1 VVGRREGE
9 GGDVVRAI
17 DVKTAA
23 LRGAIAKAFAAER
36 AGLKSRGSPKPALA
50 WVKADRVVPIP
61 NDAYA
66 DEVVKLIRSA
76 KGRVWIA
83 LLDARYYD
91 KRPDYADPAKARHGG
106 ALPSLTNLLLDA
118 LRDACHRGVDV
129 RLVIDMG
136 RGDGRVP
143 ETKAAF
149 LARLREAGGKVYE
162 DSPDVT
168 THAKVLI
175 VDDDYTVVGS
185 TNWSLPALEENNET
199 AVVIESQ
206 DINGHY
212 ADFIAAAAPDF
223 GK

>member
-1 VVGRREGE
+1 
-9 GGDVVRAI
+9 
-17 DVKTAA
+17 
-23 LRGAIAKAFAAER
+23 
-36 AGLKSRGSPKPALA
+36 
-50 WVKADRVVPIP
+50 
-61 NDAYA
+61 
-66 DEVVKLIRSA
+66 
-76 KGRVWIA
+76 
-83 LLDARYYD
+83 
-91 KRPDYADPAKARHGG
+91 
-106 ALPSLTNLLLDA
+106 
-118 LRDACHRGVDV
+118 
-129 RLVIDMG
+129 MG